1 MEKQKAIDVIG
12 AKAEPFK
19 RLGVTALYLYGSTAR
34 GEAKIGSDI
43 DIFIDIDS
51 ASRFNLFDFM
61 EIKFALEDETGIPV
75 DVATRDG
82 LHPRLR
88 ERIEQSAVRVF

>member
-1 MEKQKAIDVIG
+1 MERQKAISIIES
-12 AKAEPFK
+12 KSEPFK
-19 RLGVTALYLYGSTAR
+19 KLGVTALFLYGSTAR
-34 GEAKIGSDI
+34 GEANADSDI
-43 DIFIDIDS
+43 DIFVDYDS
-51 ASRFNLFDFM
+51 KSHFSLFDLI
-61 EIKFALEDETGIPV
+61 EIKHVLEDETGIPV

>member
-1 MEKQKAIDVIG
+1 MEKQRAIDVIG
-12 AKAEPFK
+12 AQAEPFR

-34 GEAKIGSDI
+34 DEARIGSDI

-51 ASRFNLFDFM
+51 ASRFNLFDLM
-61 EIKFALEDETGIPV
+61 EIKHVLEDETGIPV

>member
-1 MEKQKAIDVIG
+1 MEKQKAIDAIG
-12 AKAEPFK
+12 SKAEPFRK
-19 RLGVTALYLYGSTAR
+19 LGVTALYLYGSTAR
-34 GEAKIGSDI
+34 GEARIGSDI

-51 ASRFNLFDFM
+51 ASRFNLFDLM
-61 EIKFALEDETGIPV
+61 EIKHVLENETGIPV

-88 ERIEQSAVRVF
+88 ERIEQSAVRIF

>member
-1 MEKQKAIDVIG
+1 MEKQRAIDVIG
-12 AKAEPFK
+12 AQAETFR

-34 GEAKIGSDI
+34 DEARIGSDI

-51 ASRFNLFDFM
+51 ASRFNLFDLM
-61 EIKFALEDETGIPV
+61 EIKHVLEDETGIPV

>member
-1 MEKQKAIDVIG
+1 MLLG
-12 AKAEPFK
+12 HRPNPSGGW
-19 RLGVTALYLYGSTAR
+19 GVTALYLYGSTAR
-34 GEAKIGSDI
+34 DEARIGSDI

-51 ASRFNLFDFM
+51 ASRFNLFDLM
-61 EIKFALEDETGIPV
+61 EIKHVLEDETGIPV